1 MRTRTETRTRQVPHT
16 IDDETVLVDE
26 QYTVLIPQPPADW
39 DRIVLNTVTAAA
51 GLLVTASVV
60 WSTASI
66 GDLLTHVTV
75 AAAAYGAAS
84 VFDLAWIMCMG
95 VEWLARY
102 DTRRAH
108 LPRRAGHVALAVAMA
123 AVAAHGWLAGQT
135 AIGIIGACVSGIA
148 KGAWTVVLRHH
159 AKPLDPRTQQWV
171 DVQRAKAG
179 GRLAMTAVRRE
190 LQRTQAAIEAER
202 LALQPRPDVHPD
214 ASPDDPD
221 ESADDP
227 DGVVLPMRPGRM
239 SIADAVRTAVV
250 HGILDP
256 DRVLAY
262 VRKTADPSAP
272 EETVKRY
279 LRTQRKQ
286 GA

>member
-1 MRTRTETRTRQVPHT
+1 MSPAPFVPGATPCAPATETRIRQVPHT

-26 QYTVLIPQPPADW
+26 PYNVLVPQPPADW
-39 DRIVLNTVTAAA
+39 DRIVLNAVTAAA

-66 GDLLTHVTV
+66 GDLLTSVTI

-84 VFDLAWIMCMG
+84 VFDLAWIMCMA

-102 DTRRAH
+102 DTRRAK
-108 LPRRAGHVALAVAMA
+108 LPRQAGHWALAIAMA
-123 AVAAHGWLAGQT
+123 AVGVHGWFAGQT
-135 AIGIIGACVSGIA
+135 AIGIIGVCVSGIA

-171 DVQRAKAG
+171 DAQRAKAG

-202 LALQPRPDVHPD
+202 IALRTNPD
-214 ASPDDPD
+214 ADPD
-221 ESADDP
+221 GEEESTDGP
-227 DGVVLPMRPGRM
+227 VGVVLPMQPGRM
-239 SIADAVRTAVV
+239 SVADAVRTAVS
-250 HGILDP
+250 HGIHGSGTRP
-256 DRVLAY
+256 RV
-262 VRKTADPSAP
+262 RP
-272 EETVKRY
+272 R
-279 LRTQRKQ
+279 
-286 GA
+286 GG